1 MVHILSLACNNEVLR
16 TLQKNGQACTNK
28 QTGNHSLSAQLS
40 ISISQLIIVT
50 ILKSRYAQTLFLKVL
65 VLGAVIILQLQ
76 RLMTMQHNM
85 NESNH
90 ILIKS
95 MGNAIKIEQTEFC
108 QKTSKNTSN
117 FLLSISSLSIML
129 GIQKLDCHYSHAH
142 LCYMPLPM
150 CYLPN
155 ASKILL

>member
-1 MVHILSLACNNEVLR
+1 M
-16 TLQKNGQACTNK
+16 
-28 QTGNHSLSAQLS
+28 
-40 ISISQLIIVT
+40 
-50 ILKSRYAQTLFLKVL
+50 LKSRYAQTLFLKVL

-108 QKTSKNTSN
+108 
-117 FLLSISSLSIML
+117 
-129 GIQKLDCHYSHAH
+129 
-142 LCYMPLPM
+142 
-150 CYLPN
+150 
-155 ASKILL
+155 